1 MSQRVVTVALKFED
15 DIVLARQRARQL
27 ARLLGFDAQD
37 QTRIATS
44 VSEIARNAFRYAGGG
59 KVEFG
64 VEGRTPP
71 QLFEIVVSDEG
82 PGIARLSDI
91 LEGSYRSSTGM
102 GLGIIGARRLMDQ
115 FEITSAPGKGTQVVL
130 RQLLP
135 GGTLFFGPDR
145 LAGLGE
151 ALARDVPRGP
161 LEEVQRQNQ
170 ELIRA
175 LDELRRRQ
183 EELEHLNRELEDT
196 NRGVVALYAEL
207 AEKADHLRRAD
218 ELKSRF
224 LSNMSHEF
232 RTPLNSITALS
243 HLLLDRID
251 GPLTAEQLKQVTFIR
266 QGAHALTELVND
278 LLDLAKV
285 EAGKITVRP
294 VEFEVESMFGALRGM
309 LRPLLVS
316 ESLRL
321 VFEPADGLPTLYTD
335 EGKVSQIL
343 RNFISNALKF
353 TESGEVRVSATFRP
367 EDDAVSFDVTDTGV
381 GIPAEDQERIFEEFT
396 QVENPLQHR
405 VKGTGLGLPLSRKL
419 AELLGGGVT
428 VRSTVGVGSTFCAVI
443 PAVYLPKSGVV
454 EEDELIVAER
464 SGRPVLIVENDARQ
478 LTIYDRYLRGSAFRL
493 VPARS
498 LREARRVL
506 AGELPHAI
514 VLDVLLDG
522 EDTWKFLADLKKGAT
537 TRDIPV
543 LVVSTVDDSRKGLAL
558 GADAYAL
565 KPATRGWLIGELER
579 LTGQR
584 RVPGALIID
593 DDDMARYVLKRLLS
607 QLHCVITEMPNG
619 RDGLQAARELRPEIV
634 FLDLNMPNMSGAEVL
649 ARLKEDPV
657 TANIPVVVVT
667 SKILEPAERAQLESR
682 AVAVLSKDETAR
694 EDALSVIQATWV
706 KAGLR
711 L

>member
-1 MSQRVVTVALKFED
+1 
-15 DIVLARQRARQL
+15 
-27 ARLLGFDAQD
+27 
-37 QTRIATS
+37 
-44 VSEIARNAFRYAGGG
+44 
-59 KVEFG
+59 
-64 VEGRTPP
+64 
-71 QLFEIVVSDEG
+71 
-82 PGIARLSDI
+82 
-91 LEGSYRSSTGM
+91 
-102 GLGIIGARRLMDQ
+102 
-115 FEITSAPGKGTQVVL
+115 
-130 RQLLP
+130 
-135 GGTLFFGPDR
+135 
-145 LAGLGE
+145 
-151 ALARDVPRGP
+151 
-161 LEEVQRQNQ
+161 
-170 ELIRA
+170 
-175 LDELRRRQ
+175 
-183 EELEHLNRELEDT
+183 
-196 NRGVVALYAEL
+196 
-207 AEKADHLRRAD
+207 
-218 ELKSRF
+218 
-224 LSNMSHEF
+224 
-232 RTPLNSITALS
+232 LS

-251 GPLTAEQLKQVTFIR
+251 GPLTAEQAKQVTFIR

-294 VEFEVESMFGALRGM
+294 IEFEVESMFGALRGM

-367 EDDAVSFDVTDTGV
+367 EDDAVSFDVTDTGI

-419 AELLGGGVT
+419 AELLGGRVT

-443 PAVYLPKSGVV
+443 PTLYLPKSGVV
-454 EEDELIVAER
+454 EENELIVGER

-498 LREARRVL
+498 LREARRAL

-514 VLDVLLDG
+514 VLDVLLEG

-565 KPATRGWLIGELER
+565 KPTTRSWLIGELER
-579 LTGQR
+579 LTGQS

-607 QLHCVITEMPNG
+607 QLHCVVTEMPNG
-619 RDGLQAARELRPEIV
+619 PDGLQAARDLHPEIV

-649 ARLKEDPV
+649 VRLKEDPV

-667 SKILEPAERAQLESR
+667 SKSLEPAERAQLESR
-682 AVAVLSKDETAR
+682 AVAVLSKEETAR